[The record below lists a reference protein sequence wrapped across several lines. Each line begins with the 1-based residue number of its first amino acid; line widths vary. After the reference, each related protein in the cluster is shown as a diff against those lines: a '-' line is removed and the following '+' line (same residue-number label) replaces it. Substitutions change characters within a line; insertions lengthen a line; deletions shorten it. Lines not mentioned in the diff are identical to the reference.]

1 MAHTIKGKSK
11 LLARVRRIRG
21 QIEAIE
27 RGLEAEIGCTDIL
40 QLVASVRGAT
50 NGLLVELVEDHLR
63 NHVVE
68 AKTRDERIAGG
79 EELIDVI
86 KSYVK

>member
-1 MAHTIKGKSK
+1 MAHTTKSK
-11 LLARVRRIRG
+11 SRLQARVRRIRG

-27 RGLEAEIGCTDIL
+27 RGLDAEVGCNDIL
-40 QLVASVRGAT
+40 QLVASVRGAM
-50 NGLLVELVEDHLR
+50 NGLMVELVEDHLR
-63 NHVVE
+63 NHVID
-68 AKTRDERIAGG
+68 ARTHDERVTGG